1 VHGRKVSAAGADRTL
16 ATAEAPVVEVEPD
29 WRTRILMVVTN
40 PSIAVILMMIGIYGL
55 LFEFMSPGF
64 VAPGVLGGICLLIA
78 LYAFQ
83 LLPINYAGIALI
95 MLGIAFIVAEA
106 FVPSFGALGI
116 GGIVS
121 LAFGMIILIDP
132 DRAPGLEIPIAFVA
146 AVTALAGI
154 LLFATVL
161 FALKARGRPIVTG
174 REDLH
179 GAEALVLGDFES
191 VGWARVRGETWRV
204 MSAVPMSDGE
214 RARVVA
220 ISGLTLTIE
229 KA

>member
-1 VHGRKVSAAGADRTL
+1 VSAAGTERTL
-16 ATAEAPVVEVEPD
+16 ATAGATVVESEPD

-64 VAPGVLGGICLLIA
+64 VVPGIVGGICLVIA

-95 MLGIAFIVAEA
+95 LLGIAFIVAEA

-116 GGIVS
+116 GGIAA
-121 LAFGMIILIDP
+121 LAFGMFVLIDP
-132 DRAPGLEIPIAFVA
+132 DAAPGFEIPTAFIA
-146 AVTALAGI
+146 AVSALAGL
-154 LLFATVL
+154 LLFATVF
-161 FALKARGRPIVTG
+161 FALKARERPIVTG

-179 GAEALVLGDFES
+179 GAEALVLGDFEG

-204 MSAVPMSDGE
+204 TSAVPMRDGD

-220 ISGLTLTIE
+220 ISGLTLKIE
-229 KA
+229 KP